1 MRKGILRIP
10 ALANARASDTNS
22 HMETDTQRLLHT
34 FAALADLGQ
43 EIANTGDFEEMLR
56 ASFHLLL
63 GSLAIRRGGVA
74 EYDREGSSLRVI
86 TSRGLGETPELV
98 LPSSKQNEQR
108 WASLGSSLSLADAK
122 QEAKSFLADHKDAL
136 PAVEIDLLIPL
147 VVRERLIGV
156 VLLGE
161 KATGETLTEED
172 LEIVSVLARHLGVGI
187 HSHRLLEE
195 VEHKAEENRRLYDG
209 LRTIYKETV
218 RAFAAAIDIKDRYT
232 QGHSVRVGKYAEII
246 AREMGWTDDAVEG
259 IAIAGYLHD
268 IGKLI
273 VDLNVINSPERFNA
287 KDSKEMSRHPA
298 AGYEILSPISH
309 PYADIPLM
317 ARYHHERID
326 GNGYPDGLKGDE
338 IPPGA
343 KIVTLADSFD
353 AMTTDRP
360 YRKHL
365 PLADVLEDFRVNT
378 GTQFEPAVV
387 CAFCRAFLKEIEGT
401 SKEKRLIKLLGRNYD
416 NVESVSP
423 LLSQLIS
430 DLDGNGGARAAGAAG
445 H

>member
-1 MRKGILRIP
+1 
-10 ALANARASDTNS
+10 
-22 HMETDTQRLLHT
+22 METNTQRLLHT

-43 EIANTGDFEEMLR
+43 EIADTGDFEEMLR

-63 GSLAIRRGGVA
+63 GSLAIRRGAVG
-74 EYDREGSSLRVI
+74 EYDREGSKLRLVAA
-86 TSRGLGETPELV
+86 RGLGESQELV
-98 LPSSKQNEQR
+98 LPISIEHAR
-108 WASLGSSLSLADAK
+108 HLASLGSSLSLDESRK
-122 QEAKSFLADHKDAL
+122 EAARFLEDHQDGFAS
-136 PAVEIDLLIPL
+136 VEIDLLLPL
-147 VVRERLIGV
+147 VVRDRLIGV

-161 KATGETLTEED
+161 KATGERFTEED
-172 LEIVSVLARHLGVGI
+172 LQIVGALARHIGVGI

-195 VEHKAEENRRLYDG
+195 VEHKADENRRLYDG

-218 RAFAAAIDIKDRYT
+218 HAFAAAIDIKDRYT
-232 QGHSVRVGKYAEII
+232 QGHSVRVGKYSEII

-273 VDLNVINSPERFNA
+273 VDLNVLNSPGRFNA
-287 KDSKEMSRHPA
+287 KESKEMSRHPA

-317 ARYHHERID
+317 ARYHHERLD

-360 YRKHL
+360 YRNRL

-401 SKEKRLIKLLGRNYD
+401 SKEKRLMKLLGKNYD

-423 LLSQLIS
+423 ILSQLIS
-430 DLDGNGGARAAGAAG
+430 ELDGNGDLRAASAAG

>member
-1 MRKGILRIP
+1 
-10 ALANARASDTNS
+10 
-22 HMETDTQRLLHT
+22 METSTQRLLHT

-43 EIANTGDFEEMLR
+43 EIADTGDFEEMLR

-63 GSLAIRRGGVA
+63 GSLAIRRGAVG
-74 EYDREGSSLRVI
+74 EYDRERGELRLI
-86 TSRGLGETPELV
+86 AARGLGEAPELV
-98 LPSSKQNEQR
+98 LPVASER
-108 WASLGSSLSLADAK
+108 ARHLASLGSSLSLDESRS
-122 QEAKSFLADHKDAL
+122 EAGNFLEDHKDAF
-136 PAVEIDLLIPL
+136 ASAEIDLLVPL
-147 VVRERLIGV
+147 VVRERLIGA

-161 KATGETLTEED
+161 KATGEKFTEED
-172 LEIVSVLARHLGVGI
+172 LQIVGALARHIGVGI

-195 VEHKAEENRRLYDG
+195 VEHKAEENRRLYEG
-209 LRTIYKETV
+209 LRAIYKETV
-218 RAFAAAIDIKDRYT
+218 HAFAAAIDIKDRYT
-232 QGHSVRVGKYAEII
+232 QGHSVRVGKYSEII
-246 AREMGWTDDAVEG
+246 ARELGWSDDAVEG

-287 KDSKEMSRHPA
+287 KESKEMSRHPA
-298 AGYEILSPISH
+298 AGYEILAPISH

-317 ARYHHERID
+317 ARYHHERLD

-360 YRKHL
+360 YRKRL
-365 PLADVLEDFRVNT
+365 ALVDVLADFRANT

-401 SKEKRLIKLLGRNYD
+401 SKEKRLMKLLGKNYED
-416 NVESVSP
+416 VESVSP
-423 LLSQLIS
+423 LLTQLIS
-430 DLDGNGGARAAGAAG
+430 DLDGNAMAATASS

>member
-1 MRKGILRIP
+1 
-10 ALANARASDTNS
+10 
-22 HMETDTQRLLHT
+22 METNTQRLLHT

-43 EIANTGDFEEMLR
+43 EIADTGDFEEMLR

-63 GSLAIRRGGVA
+63 GSLAIRRGAVG
-74 EYDREGSSLRVI
+74 EYDPEHSQLRLI
-86 TSRGLGETPELV
+86 ASRGLDGSRETLLPLRPQQAREL
-98 LPSSKQNEQR
+98 
-108 WASLGSSLSLADAK
+108 ASGGSALSLDDSKSWAERFLKDHQDAF
-122 QEAKSFLADHKDAL
+122 AS
-136 PAVEIDLLIPL
+136 VEIDLLVPL

-161 KATGETLTEED
+161 KATGEKFTDED
-172 LEIVSVLARHLGVGI
+172 VEIVGALARHIGVGI

-195 VEHKAEENRRLYDG
+195 VEQKAEENRRLYDG

-218 RAFAAAIDIKDRYT
+218 HAFAAAIDIKDRYT
-232 QGHSVRVGKYAEII
+232 QGHSVRVGKYSEII
-246 AREMGWTDDAVEG
+246 AREMGWTDEAVEG

-287 KDSKEMSRHPA
+287 KESKEMSRHPA

-360 YRKHL
+360 YRKRL
-365 PLADVLEDFRVNT
+365 PLADVLEDFRANT

-401 SKEKRLIKLLGRNYD
+401 SNEKRLMKLLAKNYD
-416 NVESVSP
+416 DVESLSP
-423 LLSQLIS
+423 LLNSLIS
-430 DLDGNGGARAAGAAG
+430 DLDGGAMTAGAA

>member
-1 MRKGILRIP
+1 
-10 ALANARASDTNS
+10 
-22 HMETDTQRLLHT
+22 METNTQRLIHT
-34 FAALADLGQ
+34 FGALADLGQ
-43 EIANTGDFEEMLR
+43 EIANTQDFEEMLR
-56 ASFHLLL
+56 NSFHLLL
-63 GSLAIRRGGVA
+63 GSLAIRRGAVA
-74 EYDREGSSLRVI
+74 EYDREIGRLRLIAV
-86 TSRGLGETPELV
+86 RGLG
-98 LPSSKQNEQR
+98 PSPTTDIPLSNEHAR
-108 WASLGSSLSLADAK
+108 LLASSARALSLEDATK
-122 QEAKSFLADHKDAL
+122 EAQRFLEDHKDTL
-136 PAVEIDLLIPL
+136 SSVEIDLLVPL
-147 VVRERLIGV
+147 IVRERLIGV

-161 KATGETLTEED
+161 KASGEKFTEED
-172 LEIVSVLARHLGVGI
+172 LEVVSALARHIGI
-187 HSHRLLEE
+187 GINSHRLLEE
-195 VEHKAEENRRLYDG
+195 VESKADENRRLYDG
-209 LRTIYKETV
+209 LRAIYKETV

-232 QGHSVRVGKYAEII
+232 QGHSVRVGKYSEII
-246 AREMGWTDDAVEG
+246 AREMGWSDDEVEG

-273 VDLNVINSPERFNA
+273 VDLNVLNSTERFDA
-287 KDSKEMSRHPA
+287 SQSKEMSRHPA

-317 ARYHHERID
+317 ARHHHERID
-326 GNGYPDGLKGDE
+326 GKGYPDGLKGDQ
-338 IPPGA
+338 IPAGA

-360 YRKHL
+360 YRKRR
-365 PLADVLEDFRVNT
+365 PLEDVLEDFRANT

-401 SKEKRLIKLLGRNYD
+401 SKEKRLIRLLGKNYE

-430 DLDGNGGARAAGAAG
+430 DLDGSSMAATATS

>member
-1 MRKGILRIP
+1 
-10 ALANARASDTNS
+10 
-22 HMETDTQRLLHT
+22 METNTQRLIHT
-34 FAALADLGQ
+34 FATLADLGQ
-43 EIANTGDFEEMLR
+43 EIANTADFEEMLR

-63 GSLAIRRGGVA
+63 GSLAIRRGAVA
-74 EYDREGSSLRVI
+74 EYDRQRDQLRFI
-86 TSRGLGETPELV
+86 ASRGVSQSVDLPLDRDHARELAV
-98 LPSSKQNEQR
+98 
-108 WASLGSSLSLADAK
+108 LGSALTLDDAGRVA
-122 QEAKSFLADHKDAL
+122 QRFLEDHKEAL
-136 PAVEIDLLIPL
+136 EGVEIDLLVPL

-161 KATGETLTEED
+161 KASGEKFTEDD
-172 LEIVSVLARHLGVGI
+172 LEVVAVLSRHIGVGV
-187 HSHRLLEE
+187 HSHRLLEAVKHKV
-195 VEHKAEENRRLYDG
+195 VENQQLYDG
-209 LRTIYKETV
+209 LRKIYKETV

-232 QGHSVRVGKYAEII
+232 QGHSVRVGKYSEII
-246 AREMGWTDDAVEG
+246 AREMGWSDDAVEG

-273 VDLNVINSPERFNA
+273 VDLTVINSPLRFSA

-298 AGYEILSPISH
+298 AGYEILAPISH

-317 ARYHHERID
+317 ARHHHERLD
-326 GNGYPDGLKGDE
+326 GNGYPDGLKGDQ
-338 IPPGA
+338 IPAGA

-360 YRKHL
+360 YRKRR
-365 PLADVLEDFRVNT
+365 PLADVILDFRANT
-378 GTQFEPAVV
+378 GTQFEPEVV

-401 SKEKRLIKLLGRNYD
+401 SKEKRLIKLLGKNYD

-423 LLSQLIS
+423 LLTQLIS
-430 DLDGNGGARAAGAAG
+430 DLDSNGGARAASAG